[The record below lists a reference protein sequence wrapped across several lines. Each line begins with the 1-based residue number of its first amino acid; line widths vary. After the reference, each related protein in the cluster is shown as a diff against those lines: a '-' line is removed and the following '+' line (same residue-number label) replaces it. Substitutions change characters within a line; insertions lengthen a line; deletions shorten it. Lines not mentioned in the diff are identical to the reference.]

1 VPQLPSGRL
10 VALTIDPALEKAK
23 EGHAIFRAVFKAQV
37 KSADDIDQVVSIRY
51 HRPKEGIPYPG
62 EPYLSGITLNAI
74 GTDRCDWS
82 QEDIESFRQWL
93 TTDNTQQWLRAA
105 YSDMLD
111 AISNSR
117 SVLPENLKGIMDD
130 ED

>member
-1 VPQLPSGRL
+1 MPQLPSGLL
-10 VALTIDPALEKAK
+10 VALSIDPALEKVRQ
-23 EGHAIFRAVFKAQV
+23 GHSFFRAIFKVQV
-37 KSADDIDQVVSIRY
+37 KSADDIDQAISILY
-51 HRPKEGIPYPG
+51 HRPKEGVPYPG

-82 QEDIESFRQWL
+82 QEDIELFRQWL
-93 TTDNTQQWLRAA
+93 ATDNTQQWLRTA
-105 YSDMLD
+105 YNDMIE
-111 AISNSR
+111 AISNSK